1 MIDSLT
7 RLPSLAVSPAPALPR
22 PAPERLV
29 PPNASFDRG
38 GSRES
43 LSQRAYNQICR
54 SLTSSALGPGHRLI
68 LRPLATSLNLS
79 PTPVREALLR
89 LVSEQALALD
99 ERGSAIVPV
108 MTQAGLRELTEMR
121 GDLEARAAERA
132 VEFATDAQI
141 DGIEQA
147 DAACMAAYVRHEQAA
162 MLEANVLVH
171 RAVCRAGQAPII
183 LRALEGL
190 WMRIGPIYALG
201 LDRPLP
207 EMAPGRHPH
216 AQLIA
221 ALRRRDAAGARAAAL
236 LDVGESSK
244 LLEPQLPAS

>member
-1 MIDSLT
+1 MDSLS
-7 RLPSLAVSPAPALPR
+7 RLPSLAVSPAPALPQ
-22 PAPERLV
+22 PDPKRLV

-54 SLTSSALGPGHRLI
+54 SLASSALGPGHRLI

-108 MTQAGLRELTEMR
+108 MTQAALRELTDMR
-121 GDLEARAAERA
+121 GDLEARVAERA

-141 DGIEQA
+141 DEIEHA
-147 DAACMAAYVRHEQAA
+147 DSACMAAYARHEHAA
-162 MLEANVLVH
+162 MFEANVMVH

-207 EMAPGRHPH
+207 QLAPGCHPH
-216 AQLIA
+216 RQLIE
-221 ALRRRDAAGARAAAL
+221 ALRRRDPAAARAAAL
-236 LDVGESSK
+236 LDVCESSK
-244 LLEPQLPAS
+244 LLEPRLAAS